1 MEKRPYGRVTISLF
15 YLVSYQTI
23 SRYKALLLLFLLLLV
38 SLLLLSTVVGVCV
51 SLFQGG
57 VTDCFFFS
65 LLTILSHCKSN
76 CCVFGG
82 GGDGFKHYG
91 RLIVN
96 VELGLI
102 VRLQKCFKAA
112 GQRRLD
118 FLCNDSN
125 HAFTDN
131 KTTDRITIRR
141 VDNNVI
147 ASHIHDSED
156 EVIPL
161 VRNCQNIQ
169 MKF

>member
-1 MEKRPYGRVTISLF
+1 M
-15 YLVSYQTI
+15 LV
-23 SRYKALLLLFLLLLV
+23 F
-38 SLLLLSTVVGVCV
+38 V

-57 VTDCFFFS
+57 FDGFFS

-76 CCVFGG
+76 RCVF

-102 VRLQKCFKAA
+102 VRLQNCFKSA

-125 HAFTDN
+125 HVFTDN
-131 KTTDRITIRR
+131 KTTDRITI
-141 VDNNVI
+141 
-147 ASHIHDSED
+147 
-156 EVIPL
+156 
-161 VRNCQNIQ
+161 
-169 MKF
+169 

>member
-23 SRYKALLLLFLLLLV
+23 SRYKALLLLVSLLLLLV
-38 SLLLLSTVVGVCV
+38 SLLLLLSTVVGVCV

-76 CCVFGG
+76 RCVFGG

-91 RLIVN
+91 RLIVD

-131 KTTDRITIRR
+131 KTTDRITI
-141 VDNNVI
+141 
-147 ASHIHDSED
+147 
-156 EVIPL
+156 
-161 VRNCQNIQ
+161 
-169 MKF
+169 

>member
-1 MEKRPYGRVTISLF
+1 MS
-15 YLVSYQTI
+15 
-23 SRYKALLLLFLLLLV
+23 

-51 SLFQGG
+51 SLFQGGGG

-76 CCVFGG
+76 RCVFGR